1 MSDARLLWKPANK
14 STLKVLR
21 GEFRGQYH
29 VVLGRTDKISEFFA
43 GLPELV
49 DHKGL
54 RIDFWTEPTGS
65 DQAELPPWRLTVRRM
80 SEDSARPMEWYI
92 GSQQP
97 GSTHPAWRPGVGPR
111 SSTQPD
117 EDRLVLLRLED
128 DRFVAG
134 WLRGSQIEGLPA
146 ALAPLVAK
154 RRNGAA
160 SLSPTDR
167 DVVLQL
173 LRHEPGEAEEGPEE
187 LTTDQWTVP
196 TDLEDWAYE
205 GQPVVSQHV
214 RRERSSRLR
223 RRKIEAVGGNPTC
236 AACSFDFE
244 ATYGDRGRGFI
255 ECHHLIPV
263 SEIDP
268 ATPTRLEDLALLCAN
283 CHRMIHAS
291 RPWISVDELREILV
305 VEPKKGPGASRA
317 P

>member
-1 MSDARLLWKPANK
+1 MSAARLLWKPANK

-29 VVLGRTDKISEFFA
+29 VVLGRTDKITEFFG
-43 GLPELV
+43 GLPRLV

-54 RIDFWTEPTGS
+54 RIDFWTDPTGS
-65 DQAELPPWRLTVRRM
+65 DESELAPWWLTVRRM

-134 WLRGSQIEGLPA
+134 WLRRAQIRRLPA
-146 ALAPLVAK
+146 ALATLVAK
-154 RRNGAA
+154 RSTGVA

-173 LRHEPGEAEEGPEE
+173 LGHQPEAAEADKEEAAEEPPI
-187 LTTDQWTVP
+187 DQWTVP
-196 TDLEDWAYE
+196 ADPEEPVYE
-205 GQPVVSQHV
+205 GQPVLGQHY
-214 RRERSSRLR
+214 RRERKSSRLR
-223 RRKIEAVGGNPTC
+223 RRMIEAAGGHPTC
-236 AACSFDFE
+236 AACGFDFE
-244 ATYGDRGRGFI
+244 ATYGERGHGFI
-255 ECHHLIPV
+255 ECHHTIPI

-268 ATPTRLEDLALLCAN
+268 GTPTRIGDLELLCAN

-291 RPWISVDELREILV
+291 REWITVEELREILT
-305 VEPKKGPGASRA
+305 AA
-317 P
+317 QAQ